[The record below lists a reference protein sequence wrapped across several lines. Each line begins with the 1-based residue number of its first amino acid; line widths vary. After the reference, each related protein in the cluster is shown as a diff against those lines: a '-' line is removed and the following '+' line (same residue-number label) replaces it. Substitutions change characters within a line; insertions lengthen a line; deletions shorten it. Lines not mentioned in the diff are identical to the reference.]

1 MSTITIYRSERPL
14 GAHEVLNSLSSAR
27 IQDGWIKAMP
37 SKFSKH
43 EIYIQYCFWESVEDD
58 IRRIV
63 GEDPTAIIDIL
74 KEKGKNRI
82 LRRVYCFINTLTKT
96 LEIYR
101 GHDAKTEEIVS
112 QFEGWFKTKFTQI
125 SLTSDNLQSVYSQH
139 ATELKQ
145 AMFKNVE
152 GLIYEMLRG
161 NQLEAN
167 GKFREYLQKFPA
179 CLRVISFRP
188 KIRFINGNNKYQVT
202 VNGDK
207 GTVKISEN
215 GEWKWRPRSE
225 IRQIVFMLTATLGLL
240 AN

>member
-1 MSTITIYRSERPL
+1 MPTITVYQYKEML
-14 GAHEVLNSLSSAR
+14 GMHQMLNSLVNAK
-27 IQDGWIKAMP
+27 IDGGWLKAMP

-43 EIYIQYCFWESVEDD
+43 EIYMQYCYWESLEDD
-58 IRRIV
+58 LKRIF
-63 GEDPTAIIDIL
+63 GEDDNVIQVL
-74 KEKGKNRI
+74 KENGKNKV
-82 LRRVYCFINTLTKT
+82 LRRVYCFINVVTRT

-101 GHDAKTEEIVS
+101 GHDAKTDEIVT
-112 QFEGWFKTKFTQI
+112 QFENLLNIKFTQVSI
-125 SLTSDNLQSVYSQH
+125 TSENLQKIYTQH

-167 GKFREYLQKFPA
+167 GKFKEYLQKFPS
-179 CLRVISFRP
+179 CLRVVSFRP
-188 KIRFINGNNKYQVT
+188 KIRFLNGSSKYQVT

-207 GTVKISEN
+207 GTIRISEN
-215 GEWKWRPRSE
+215 GNWKWRPRTE
-225 IRQIVFMLTATLGLL
+225 IRQIVFMLAATLGLL